1 MRVKIK
7 MKSLPKFTPLTM
19 DYTVKFSST
28 LNSEAY

>member
-1 MRVKIK
+1 MTVKIK